1 MKIIIDYNTFKN
13 ALKNLKLIKGEGLYI
28 SAIDKIELIS
38 NNLSKYIEMSI
49 EISGTIISQGKIF
62 IPDETLKMVEQFKD
76 GQLII
81 TDKSIICGS
90 KEIEYFSEHDIKL
103 LDYKFDN
110 LTFTLSPK
118 ELTRLL
124 EVSYA
129 TTNDLARPY
138 LAGICIRKN
147 RFLALNGVIG
157 SIRESNEFYYDG
169 EAIISQETW
178 QILKKLK
185 FIKDIEI
192 YISDENI
199 RFKSDDIKLDSKK
212 YDGSFM
218 NLEGLFRDGD
228 KIIEINIDE
237 LMESI
242 KIMEKMKYNDKLL
255 VKFKILNDELNIECE
270 GTTNTF
276 KDTLKIKSNIKEEF
290 QINFDIKY
298 LKPVISQY
306 KDNIEIEFT
315 TIIGNPLVIKKDG
328 QGDLVLPVVVRG

>member
-28 SAIDKIELIS
+28 SADKKIELIS
-38 NNLSKYIEMSI
+38 NNLPKYIEMAI
-49 EISGTIISQGKIF
+49 EMSGNIVQPGKIF
-62 IPDETLKMVEQFKD
+62 IPDETLKMIEQFKD
-76 GQLII
+76 GQLVI
-81 TDKSIICGS
+81 TDKSITCGS

-147 RFLALNGVIG
+147 RFLALNGIIG
-157 SIRESNEFYYDG
+157 SIRESDEFYYDG
-169 EAIISQETW
+169 EIIISDDTW
-178 QILKKLK
+178 KTLKKLK
-185 FIKDIEI
+185 SNKNIEV
-192 YISDENI
+192 YITDDHI
-199 RFKSDDIKLDSKK
+199 RFKLDYIKLDSKLLSGQFM
-212 YDGSFM
+212 DLESFFK
-218 NLEGLFRDGD
+218 NGD
-228 KIIEINIDE
+228 KIVQVNVNE

-276 KDTLKIKSNIKEEF
+276 KDTLKVKSNIKEEF
-290 QINFDIKY
+290 RINFDIKY

-306 KDNIEIEFT
+306 KDNIEMEFT
-315 TIIGNPLVIKKDG
+315 TIGNPLVIKKDG
-328 QGDLVLPVVVRG
+328 QGDLVLPVVR